1 MYNKKLSVNSIK
13 FSDLISPLKGGTA
26 MKKHIKEITALLICA
41 AMLTACGNN
50 GGTPASAPAEST
62 SAQPAASPIS
72 ETGESVT
79 KAETTLSET
88 GSELP
93 EENGY
98 RIFVRNEKGDPV
110 NGVLLQFCS
119 DSECV
124 LGETDTDGTAVFDYP
139 DGSYTVHILKAPAG
153 YADDENEYPA
163 PASRGT
169 VEIMLK
175 TDTPDKETEWQNID
189 ELDFTKPV
197 NIMLPE
203 YGITYKEPDKFF
215 GLKGYMDPGASSLS
229 DTDPIFREFC
239 FYYTPFSRY
248 DMDNIIAYYDAVL
261 EAKRYKEEEPQ
272 PPDERWKDWLDLFFI
287 ISGVYITDADL
298 TAEEVSRF
306 IEKSDSGTGE
316 IAEIEKISADIKCS
330 VWYVRFGGIE
340 ERAEEIKDQLGEY
353 YDELIDVYND
363 KETQLSGLTFSDPVD
378 FAEEEEKTVSVG
390 DTFSFEA
397 TDLDGN
403 KVSSTDLFSG
413 HRITMINVWATWCG
427 PCKRE
432 LPMLGELAKEFK
444 EKGGQI
450 VGFCL
455 DADNDKHIGKA
466 KEILTENGC
475 SYINICPFDGSDDV
489 FPTYSYP
496 TTYFVDSEGRLLAEP
511 IYGNDVE
518 AYPAV
523 FNECLEAME

>member
-13 FSDLISPLKGGTA
+13 FSDLLSPLKGGTA

-62 SAQPAASPIS
+62 SAQPAASPVS

-124 LGETDTDGTAVFDYP
+124 LGETDTDGIAVFDYP
-139 DGSYTVHILKAPAG
+139 DGAYTVHILKAPAG

-197 NIMLPE
+197 
-203 YGITYKEPDKFF
+203 
-215 GLKGYMDPGASSLS
+215 MDPGQFLF
-229 DTDPIFREFC
+229 DDLLH
-239 FYYTPFSRY
+239 PFQGFLYIHSKMNGGSVDLIRRQ
-248 DMDNIIAYYDAVL
+248 DHIIL
-261 EAKRYKEEEPQ
+261 KI
-272 PPDERWKDWLDLFFI
+272 I
-287 ISGVYITDADL
+287 ISD
-298 TAEEVSRF
+298 
-306 IEKSDSGTGE
+306 
-316 IAEIEKISADIKCS
+316 
-330 VWYVRFGGIE
+330 
-340 ERAEEIKDQLGEY
+340 
-353 YDELIDVYND
+353 N
-363 KETQLSGLTFSDPVD
+363 
-378 FAEEEEKTVSVG
+378 
-390 DTFSFEA
+390 
-397 TDLDGN
+397 
-403 KVSSTDLFSG
+403 G
-413 HRITMINVWATWCG
+413 H
-427 PCKRE
+427 
-432 LPMLGELAKEFK
+432 
-444 EKGGQI
+444 
-450 VGFCL
+450 
-455 DADNDKHIGKA
+455 
-466 KEILTENGC
+466 
-475 SYINICPFDGSDDV
+475 
-489 FPTYSYP
+489 
-496 TTYFVDSEGRLLAEP
+496 LAEP
-511 IYGNDVE
+511 FDPGGADADALYGSV
-518 AYPAV
+518 PAV
-523 FNECLEAME
+523 KTHKIPHLDCPLKGHDNAGEDIRYDILTADTEDHPCHPGGDA

>member
-1 MYNKKLSVNSIK
+1 M
-13 FSDLISPLKGGTA
+13 
-26 MKKHIKEITALLICA
+26 
-41 AMLTACGNN
+41 
-50 GGTPASAPAEST
+50 
-62 SAQPAASPIS
+62 
-72 ETGESVT
+72 
-79 KAETTLSET
+79 
-88 GSELP
+88 
-93 EENGY
+93 
-98 RIFVRNEKGDPV
+98 
-110 NGVLLQFCS
+110 
-119 DSECV
+119 
-124 LGETDTDGTAVFDYP
+124 
-139 DGSYTVHILKAPAG
+139 
-153 YADDENEYPA
+153 
-163 PASRGT
+163 
-169 VEIMLK
+169 
-175 TDTPDKETEWQNID
+175 
-189 ELDFTKPV
+189 
-197 NIMLPE
+197 
-203 YGITYKEPDKFF
+203 
-215 GLKGYMDPGASSLS
+215 
-229 DTDPIFREFC
+229 
-239 FYYTPFSRY
+239 
-248 DMDNIIAYYDAVL
+248 
-261 EAKRYKEEEPQ
+261 
-272 PPDERWKDWLDLFFI
+272 
-287 ISGVYITDADL
+287 YITDADL

-306 IEKSDSGTGE
+306 IEESDSGTGE

-340 ERAEEIKDQLGEY
+340 ETAEEIKDQLGEY

-378 FAEEEEKTVSVG
+378 FAEVEEKTVSVG

-432 LPMLGELAKEFK
+432 LPMLGELAKEFE